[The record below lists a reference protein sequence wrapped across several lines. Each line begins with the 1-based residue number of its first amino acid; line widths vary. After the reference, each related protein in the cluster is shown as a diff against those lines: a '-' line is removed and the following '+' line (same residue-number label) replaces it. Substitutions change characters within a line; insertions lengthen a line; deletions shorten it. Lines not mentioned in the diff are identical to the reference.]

1 MIKILLSNKKKE
13 IDPIP
18 NEKTK
23 YFFETIEYKK
33 NRRIR

>member
-1 MIKILLSNKKKE
+1 MIKFYYQIKKE

-23 YFFETIEYKK
+23 YFFKTIKYKK